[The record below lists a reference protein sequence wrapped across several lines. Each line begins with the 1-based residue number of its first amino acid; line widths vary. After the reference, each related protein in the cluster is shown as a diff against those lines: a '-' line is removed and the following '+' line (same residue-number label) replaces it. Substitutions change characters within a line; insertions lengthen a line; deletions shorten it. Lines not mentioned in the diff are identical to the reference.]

1 MAIKSISEDD
11 VDIIASCINDSIT
24 DVLAE
29 KYKFLEYIA
38 MYNDLRNPVV
48 AAFSQVADAF
58 IAVSE
63 SIQSTDTLVQQIK
76 DARDEQ
82 NEGSK
87 QITQALHFMNDSTI
101 EVRSASEE
109 MTEGNKHIL
118 EEITALQQI
127 TTKIKDSIE
136 EMTNGAQ
143 LINDTGVALNE
154 ISNQVTES
162 IDAINGQIDLF
173 KV

>member
-1 MAIKSISEDD
+1 
-11 VDIIASCINDSIT
+11 
-24 DVLAE
+24 
-29 KYKFLEYIA
+29 
-38 MYNDLRNPVV
+38 MYNDFRNSVV
-48 AAFSQVADAF
+48 AASCQAADAF

-76 DARDEQ
+76 DAMDEQ

-87 QITQALHFMNDSTI
+87 QITQALNFMNDSTI

-109 MTEGNKHIL
+109 MI
-118 EEITALQQI
+118 
-127 TTKIKDSIE
+127 
-136 EMTNGAQ
+136 NGAQ